1 MSARRLV
8 GARVLADEQGEAG
21 CSGRIEVARWSIICF
36 LTAACRSIEK
46 PCIACKEIKND
57 AINLT
62 MPLLDHALNQLVG
75 IGSSIY

>member
-36 LTAACRSIEK
+36 LTAACRSIEVSEGEEEQLPADGEEQ
-46 PCIACKEIKND
+46 PCC
-57 AINLT
+57 
-62 MPLLDHALNQLVG
+62 PF
-75 IGSSIY
+75 

>member
-36 LTAACRSIEK
+36 LTAACRSIEVQQ
-46 PCIACKEIKND
+46 
-57 AINLT
+57 T
-62 MPLLDHALNQLVG
+62 
-75 IGSSIY
+75 SSQMVRNIIVTER